1 MHRHV
6 YQRHLLST
14 SRSISRDASSPNS
27 ILPICSGGIDAA
39 NFQFESLTE
48 GNTGSEAAVHALR
61 YGSVIAGDEERV
73 LSHSTKL
80 IIAGTV
86 FALGVFAGA
95 AIAAWI
101 VPPS

>member
-1 MHRHV
+1 MGRQRMGQNFECEPTVQAPRHG
-6 YQRHLLST
+6 
-14 SRSISRDASSPNS
+14 P
-27 ILPICSGGIDAA
+27 
-39 NFQFESLTE
+39 
-48 GNTGSEAAVHALR
+48 
-61 YGSVIAGDEERV
+61 VIAGDEKRV

-86 FALGVFAGA
+86 FTLGVFAGA

>member
-1 MHRHV
+1 VDR
-6 YQRHLLST
+6 QRI
-14 SRSISRDASSPNS
+14 RQ
-27 ILPICSGGIDAA
+27 
-39 NFQFESLTE
+39 NFEREL
-48 GNTGSEAAVHALR
+48 AVPR
-61 YGSVIAGDEERV
+61 YGPVIAGDEERV

-86 FALGVFAGA
+86 FTLGVFAGA